1 MFRSQKSPSAGI
13 MRFWKTK
20 SQSADR
26 TFEKIAK
33 KHPPEFIPGY
43 LRLEQ
48 RTLLS
53 ATFTTV
59 GTTGL
64 VLNDFDAGQDLDF
77 SQANTVVNGISQDS
91 FVFQVASGSFTGNT
105 ANPLIELE
113 SVNGGINNQLEVAT
127 TFFQGSAANADLNF
141 NGLSTAGTAVE
152 FTQSSSNLTFDSLQ
166 LSNFANDNRD
176 LDLMATGDVTL
187 NNVTVFD
194 SDPTDAVAAPA
205 TLDVSVVGSLS
216 LTGQTGNL
224 ISNPNANVDLSA
236 SGNITMASSAE
247 LTSQQTIELSS
258 TTGSVVL
265 SDVSAGADVQ
275 VQAANNITQRFGSEV
290 DAGTTAN
297 FVANNG
303 SVNLANLTAGT
314 DVQVQA
320 FNNIVQQSGSDVTAG
335 TTVNLLAENGTVNL
349 GNVSAG
355 DDIVVQ
361 AENTLN
367 QQSTTQVV
375 AGSTVDF
382 VSNNGSVNLA
392 DVTAST
398 DIQVRAFNN
407 IAQQSGSDVVAGAT
421 VNLAAENGFA
431 NLGNVSAGNDLQV
444 QAASDITQQTG
455 TEVGAS
461 ATVNLVTSNGAVT
474 LTDVSA
480 NDNIQVQ
487 AENNITQLAG
497 TEVNAG
503 ATVDF
508 IANNGTVDLTNVSA
522 GGDVLVQAAD
532 DITQQS
538 TTAVDAGSNVN
549 FVSSNGSI
557 NLTDVSANDNIQV
570 QAENNITQL
579 AGTEVNAGATVDFV
593 SSSGSIDLTDIS
605 ANDNIQVQ
613 AANDIAQLTGTE
625 VDAGTTVNFIT
636 NNGSVNLADIT
647 AGTDVQ
653 VQAFN
658 NITQQA
664 GTEVDAGGTVN
675 FVAGNGTVDLTDV
688 SAGNDVLVQ
697 AEGDITQQTTTEV
710 VAGSNVNFVSNNG
723 AVVLTDVS
731 ADDNIQVQAQND
743 ITQLAGTEASA
754 GVEVNFASNN
764 GSVTLADIS
773 AGANIEV
780 QAANNIAQL
789 TGTEI
794 DAGTTANFIAD
805 NGTVDLTNV
814 SAGDSVLIQAAD
826 DITQQSTTA
835 VNAGSTINFISSDG
849 SINLTDISGNN
860 IRVQA
865 ADSITQLAGT
875 EVDADG
881 AVSFIANNGAVTLAN
896 VSTGDD
902 LQIQATNDITQ
913 LANSEIVVG
922 TSATVSSTSGDILLA
937 TTSAQTITVVD
948 QANFTANQIEIGL
961 DGEPAGSVTATNVLL
976 GSVSLNASTAVLVE
990 DDSTTLAGNS
1000 DVDNLFVSSSQ
1011 DINNVASASLVSNN
1025 AQLNATNNIVLGNQ
1039 LGDSVL
1045 LDEVSLIAENVH
1057 LEVGGDL
1064 EINGV
1069 QPTVANTQPIATG
1082 TQIDQSLFV
1091 IADGSVEQTQG
1102 DLHAQAIGIEATE
1115 YVHLTSVA
1123 AVNDA
1128 IAITA
1133 GGSQLLTAPTLIA
1146 TLDSLA
1152 AVENGEVDADRP
1164 QAIALAHRGDVNVT
1178 NVTSITGSDSLAGFN
1193 STDGSV
1199 SIFADQAISLQQD
1212 VTAFSPVAD
1221 PQVTLYSA
1229 IGDATNPSIFFD
1241 GGEASVTGPTNI
1253 GVVNSNQA
1261 FANFLDTDGF
1271 LFEETTQLLTLNTD
1285 GTVSQDIVIEYGQ
1298 LGEVGFRVGI
1308 VFDALNQPLNPI
1320 EDLNLFTPSNTV
1332 DSEAFEDT
1340 LFQQNT
1346 VVRGLIGGNEGGR
1359 ETFSQIDDFTAQ
1371 AVITHF
1377 DNPNVF
1383 TDIIVRN
1390 DQDIN
1395 LFSGSLETVD
1405 NSLNETTQRIRSVFD
1420 LPRGAAPILPA
1431 INPINSIEVRPTFD
1445 LPFDSPPPI
1454 DQTSSIFSRQIAPF
1468 EEGELRWVQVE
1479 IPVDELELVGD
1490 EISLRQPSKLY
1501 PAAEDASEQ
1510 DFENVGENETDR
1522 IIGQIERSPIAEPG
1536 YWYRI
1541 FKAYDYRGDELFFYH
1556 YKTGEV
1562 DDAVSE
1568 LDAGDE
1574 SPSDNES
1581 LRDNESL
1588 DDEESDRQAPIF
1600 DDQTS
1605 LNDNPNY
1612 PTTDS
1617 ETTTASNSVADNEL
1631 LIGLLRR
1638 ESGPTATT
1646 TEPLPAADLPT
1657 VDQTIFTESFDHLS
1671 RLKRKLKRCL

>member
-205 TLDVSVVGSLS
+205 TLDVSVVGSLD
-216 LTGQTGNL
+216 LTGQSGNL

-236 SGNITMASSAE
+236 SGNIVMASSAE
-247 LTSQQTIELSS
+247 LTSQQTIDISS
-258 TTGSVVL
+258 TNGSVTL

-275 VQAANNITQRFGSEV
+275 VQAANNITQRSGTEV
-290 DAGTTAN
+290 DAGTTVN

-303 SVNLANLTAGT
+303 SVNLASLTTGA

-320 FNNIVQQSGSDVTAG
+320 FNNIVQQAG
-335 TTVNLLAENGTVNL
+335 TDIVAATTVNLSANNGTVNL
-349 GNVSAG
+349 GNVSAS
-355 DDIVVQ
+355 DDILVQ
-361 AENTLN
+361 AANNLT
-367 QQSTTQVV
+367 QQSTTEVI
-375 AGSTVDF
+375 AGATVDF

-392 DVTAST
+392 NVTAAT
-398 DIQVRAFNN
+398 DIQAQAFNN
-407 IAQQSGSDVVAGAT
+407 ITQQAGSDVTAGTT
-421 VNLAAENGFA
+421 VNLSAENGFA
-431 NLGNVSAGNDLQV
+431 SLGNLSAGDDIQV
-444 QAASDITQQTG
+444 QVANDITQQTN
-455 TEVGAS
+455 TTIDAI
-461 ATVNLVTSNGAVT
+461 ATVNLVASNGAVT
-474 LTDVSA
+474 LANISA
-480 NDNIQVQ
+480 DDNIQVQAENEIVQQAGTEALAGATVDFNSNNGAVSLADISAGTNVQVQ
-487 AENNITQLAG
+487 AENNITQQAG
-497 TEVNAG
+497 TG
-503 ATVDF
+503 
-508 IANNGTVDLTNVSA
+508 
-522 GGDVLVQAAD
+522 
-532 DITQQS
+532 
-538 TTAVDAGSNVN
+538 
-549 FVSSNGSI
+549 
-557 NLTDVSANDNIQV
+557 
-570 QAENNITQL
+570 
-579 AGTEVNAGATVDFV
+579 
-593 SSSGSIDLTDIS
+593 
-605 ANDNIQVQ
+605 
-613 AANDIAQLTGTE
+613 

-647 AGTDVQ
+647 AGTDTQ

-664 GTEVDAGGTVN
+664 GTEVDAGATVN
-675 FVAGNGTVDLTDV
+675 FVAGNGEVNLTDV
-688 SAGNDVLVQ
+688 SAGDDVLVQ
-697 AEGDITQQTTTEV
+697 AAGDITQQTSTGV
-710 VAGSNVNFVSNNG
+710 VAESNVNFVSDNG
-723 AVVLTDVS
+723 AVSLTDVS
-731 ADDNIQVQAQND
+731 ANDNIQVQAQND
-743 ITQLAGTEASA
+743 ITQLAGTEANA
-754 GVEVNFASNN
+754 GVTVDFVSNN
-764 GSVTLADIS
+764 GSATLADVS
-773 AGANIEV
+773 AGANVQV
-780 QAANNIAQL
+780 QAANNITQL
-789 TGTEI
+789 DGTEI

-835 VNAGSTINFISSDG
+835 VNAGSTVNFVSNG

-865 ADSITQLAGT
+865 ADNITQLAGT
-875 EVDADG
+875 QVDADG
-881 AVSFIANNGAVTLAN
+881 EVSFIANNGAVTLAN

-902 LQIQATNDITQ
+902 LQIQAANDITQ
-913 LANSEIVVG
+913 QANSEIVVG

-1395 LFSGSLETVD
+1395 LFSGSLATVD
-1405 NSLNETTQRIRSVFD
+1405 NSLNEVTQRILSVFD
-1420 LPRGAAPILPA
+1420 LPRGAAPVLPV
-1431 INPINSIEVRPTFD
+1431 INPINSIEIRPTFD

-1490 EISLRQPSKLY
+1490 EVSLREPSKLY
-1501 PAAEDASEQ
+1501 PAAEDAAEQ

-1562 DDAVSE
+1562 DAASE
-1568 LDAGDE
+1568 LETGDD

-1581 LRDNESL
+1581 LRDNEL
-1588 DDEESDRQAPIF
+1588 LDEEGSDRQAPIL

-1605 LNDNPNY
+1605 LNNGSNY
-1612 PTTDS
+1612 PTANPQVATV
-1617 ETTTASNSVADNEL
+1617 ANSVAEDEL

-1638 ESGPTATT
+1638 ESGPTDTT
-1646 TEPLPAADLPT
+1646 TEPLPNAEPPT
-1657 VDQTIFTESFDHLS
+1657 VDQAIFAESYDHLS

>member
-13 MRFWKTK
+13 MRIWKTK

-26 TFEKIAK
+26 TFEKIVK

-64 VLNDFDAGQDLDF
+64 VLNNFDAGQDLDF
-77 SQANTVVNGISQDS
+77 SQTNTVVNGISQDS

-141 NGLSTAGTAVE
+141 NGLATAGTAVE

-176 LDLMATGDVTL
+176 LDLIATGDVTL

-205 TLDVSVVGSLS
+205 TLDVSVVGSLD
-216 LTGQTGNL
+216 LTGQSGNL

-236 SGNITMASSAE
+236 SGNIVMASSAE
-247 LTSQQTIELSS
+247 LTSQQTIDISS
-258 TTGSVVL
+258 TNGSVTL

-275 VQAANNITQRFGSEV
+275 VQAANNITQRSGTGV
-290 DAGTTAN
+290 DAGTTVN
-297 FVANNG
+297 FITNNG
-303 SVNLANLTAGT
+303 SVNLADITAGA
-314 DVQVQA
+314 DVQVQV
-320 FNNIVQQSGSDVTAG
+320 FNNITQQAGSDIVAA
-335 TTVNLLAENGTVNL
+335 TTVNLSANNGTVNL
-349 GNVSAG
+349 GNVSAS
-355 DDIVVQ
+355 DDILVQ
-361 AENTLN
+361 AANNLT
-367 QQSTTQVV
+367 QQSTTEVI
-375 AGSTVDF
+375 AGATVDF

-392 DVTAST
+392 DVTAAT
-398 DIQVRAFNN
+398 DIQAQAFNN
-407 IAQQSGSDVVAGAT
+407 ITQQAGSDVTAGTT
-421 VNLAAENGFA
+421 VNLSAENGFA
-431 NLGNVSAGNDLQV
+431 SLGNLSAGDDIQV
-444 QAASDITQQTG
+444 QVANDITQQTN
-455 TEVGAS
+455 TTIDAI
-461 ATVNLVTSNGAVT
+461 ATVNLVASNGAVT
-474 LTDVSA
+474 LANISA
-480 NDNIQVQ
+480 DDNIQVQ
-487 AENNITQLAG
+487 AENEIVQQAG
-497 TEVNAG
+497 TEALAG

-508 IANNGTVDLTNVSA
+508 NSNNGAVSLADISAGTNV
-522 GGDVLVQAAD
+522 
-532 DITQQS
+532 
-538 TTAVDAGSNVN
+538 
-549 FVSSNGSI
+549 
-557 NLTDVSANDNIQV
+557 QV
-570 QAENNITQL
+570 QAENDITQQ
-579 AGTEVNAGATVDFV
+579 AGTG
-593 SSSGSIDLTDIS
+593 
-605 ANDNIQVQ
+605 
-613 AANDIAQLTGTE
+613 

-647 AGTDVQ
+647 AGTDTQ

-664 GTEVDAGGTVN
+664 GTEVDAGATVN
-675 FVAGNGTVDLTDV
+675 FVAGNGEVNLTDV
-688 SAGNDVLVQ
+688 SAGDDVLVQ
-697 AEGDITQQTTTEV
+697 AAGDITQQTSTGV
-710 VAGSNVNFVSNNG
+710 VAESNVNFVSDNG
-723 AVVLTDVS
+723 AVSLTDVS
-731 ADDNIQVQAQND
+731 ANDNIQVQAQND
-743 ITQLAGTEASA
+743 ITQLAGTEANA
-754 GVEVNFASNN
+754 GVTVDFVSNN
-764 GSVTLADIS
+764 GSATLADVS
-773 AGANIEV
+773 AGANV
-780 QAANNIAQL
+780 QVRAANNIGQL
-789 TGTEI
+789 DGTEI

-835 VNAGSTINFISSDG
+835 VNAGSTVNFVSNG

-865 ADSITQLAGT
+865 ADNITQLAGT
-875 EVDADG
+875 QVDADG
-881 AVSFIANNGAVTLAN
+881 EVSFIANNGAVTLAN

-902 LQIQATNDITQ
+902 LQIQAANDITQ
-913 LANSEIVVG
+913 QANSEIVVG

-937 TTSAQTITVVD
+937 TNPDQTITVAD
-948 QANFTANQIEIGL
+948 QANFTADQIEIGL
-961 DGEPAGSVTATNVLL
+961 DGESAGSVTATNVLL
-976 GSVSLNASTAVLVE
+976 RSVSLNASTAVLVE

-1000 DVDNLFVSSSQ
+1000 NVDNLFVSSSQ
-1011 DINNVASASLVSNN
+1011 EINNVAGASLNSNN
-1025 AQLNATNNIVLGNQ
+1025 AQLNAVNDIVLGNQ
-1039 LGDSVL
+1039 AGDSIL
-1045 LDEVSLIAENVH
+1045 LDEVSLIAENAH
-1057 LEVGGDL
+1057 LEIDRNL
-1064 EINGV
+1064 EINGA
-1069 QPTVANTQPIATG
+1069 QPSAGNTQPIATG

-1146 TLDSLA
+1146 TLESLA
-1152 AVENGEVDADRP
+1152 AVENGEVDAARP
-1164 QAIALAHRGDVNVT
+1164 QAIALAHRGDANIT

-1193 STDGSV
+1193 STDGSI

-1253 GVVNSNQA
+1253 GIVNSNQA

-1332 DSEAFEDT
+1332 ESEAFEDAI
-1340 LFQQNT
+1340 FQQNT

-1395 LFSGSLETVD
+1395 LFTGSLATVD
-1405 NSLNETTQRIRSVFD
+1405 NSLNEVTQRILSVFD
-1420 LPRGAAPILPA
+1420 LPRGAAPLLPT

-1454 DQTSSIFSRQIAPF
+1454 DLTSSIFSRQIAPF

-1490 EISLRQPSKLY
+1490 EISLRKPSKLY

-1562 DDAVSE
+1562 DDAASDLE
-1568 LDAGDE
+1568 TGAQ
-1574 SPSDNES
+1574 SPSDDES
-1581 LRDNESL
+1581 LRDNESF
-1588 DDEESDRQAPIF
+1588 DEEGSDRQAPIF
-1600 DDQTS
+1600 DGQTS
-1605 LNDNPNY
+1605 PNDGSNY
-1612 PTTDS
+1612 PTANPQA
-1617 ETTTASNSVADNEL
+1617 TTVVNSVADDEL

-1638 ESGPTATT
+1638 ESGPTDTT
-1646 TEPLPAADLPT
+1646 TEPLPTADPPT
-1657 VDQTIFTESFDHLS
+1657 VDQAIFAESYDHLS